1 MARLNDA
8 TDAEL
13 RGEFA
18 AIRARLPTPWGRF
31 VWRRLIVLP
40 RSFARFRKVTGGACV
55 WWFWVV
61 ADPALADAPA
71 DARRFVLAHE
81 WGHVARGHAARLLAF
96 WTLCFPL
103 VWIIWM
109 GVQGTRC
116 ALLGPIAALFAL
128 WGSMVLR
135 SIRLEFE
142 ADHVATEPVGVQG
155 GPRAIL
161 TLVEWAGQTWKPSH
175 TRRLAALRA
184 LANHGAGLPSE
195 RAVLPA

>member
-1 MARLNDA
+1 M
-8 TDAEL
+8 TDAGL

-18 AIRARLPTPWGRF
+18 AIKARLPTPWSCF
-31 VWRRLIVLP
+31 VWLRLIVLP
-40 RSFARFRKVTGGACV
+40 RSFARFRRVTGGACV

-103 VWIIWM
+103 GGILWT
-109 GVQGTRC
+109 GVQGTRY

-135 SIRLEFE
+135 PIRLEFA
-142 ADHVATEPVGVQG
+142 ADRVAAELVGVQG
-155 GPRAIL
+155 GPQAIL
-161 TLVEWAGQTWKPSH
+161 NLVEWAGQTWKPSH
-175 TRRLAALRA
+175 TRRLDALRA
-184 LANHGAGLPSE
+184 LANVGACSISD
-195 RAVLPA
+195 RAGSPA